1 MSETSVLTESEM
13 NDAKMSDVLI
23 DLLLRVDK
31 LLTECS
37 GRQVVS
43 ASEIAD
49 DLLDIRQFVNS
60 EVLKL
65 NPDFSMAKIKSAVD
79 VSKMTNDEMKK
90 MMKAILS
97 ADEVGKDDA

>member
-1 MSETSVLTESEM
+1 MGVLTESEM
-13 NDAKMSDVLI
+13 NEAKMSDVLI
-23 DLLLRVDK
+23 DLLFRVDK

-65 NPDFSMAKIKSAVD
+65 NPDFSMAKYKSTVD
-79 VSKMTNDEMKK
+79 VSKMTNSEMKN
-90 MMKAILS
+90 MVKAILS
-97 ADEVGKDDA
+97 ADELGKDDA